1 MSPRAP
7 SLSHPVSR
15 WSLRP
20 RRPRAWPVTVLSL
33 SLGSVLCPHGTVCGP
48 HVVPGL
54 HVCLPR
60 GLPAPP
66 CKLTL
71 TLRLHRARRSRG
83 LFPATATVVAALAGP
98 RHRYCPKLACSPTPR
113 SHRAPAAFPLAVAS
127 FGGGG
132 AASTHHAD
140 LPRGHSDLTPSR
152 FFCCVLSLGLRV
164 RTFAG
169 GARLSWPCP
178 RRVPL
183 VLSGLLPLLQ
193 PVSSACA
200 AVPQPAAPHL
210 PPLWPSFGGGW
221 LAGLGLGGH
230 GLRRE
235 PKLGAEPGCHWAH
248 PRGRRWI

>member
-132 AASTHHAD
+132 QRARTT
-140 LPRGHSDLTPSR
+140 LTCPAGTLTSHQAGSSAVSSR
-152 FFCCVLSLGLRV
+152 WDSESERLLEGPAFPGPAPDVFRLCCLVSSHCSSL
-164 RTFAG
+164 
-169 GARLSWPCP
+169 CP
-178 RRVPL
+178 LRVPL
-183 VLSGLLPLLQ
+183 SP
-193 PVSSACA
+193 S
-200 AVPQPAAPHL
+200 
-210 PPLWPSFGGGW
+210 PPLPTSRRCGPPLGEGG
-221 LAGLGLGGH
+221 
-230 GLRRE
+230 
-235 PKLGAEPGCHWAH
+235 
-248 PRGRRWI
+248 

>member
-1 MSPRAP
+1 MSSQGSMSVCRGASLPLPASSRSPCASTGPGGPGGSSPPQRQWWRPWLDHATGTAP
-7 SLSHPVSR
+7 SWPAHPPPGVTEHRQPS
-15 WSLRP
+15 P
-20 RRPRAWPVTVLSL
+20 WPL
-33 SLGSVLCPHGTVCGP
+33 PH
-48 HVVPGL
+48 L
-54 HVCLPR
+54 
-60 GLPAPP
+60 
-66 CKLTL
+66 
-71 TLRLHRARRSRG
+71 
-83 LFPATATVVAALAGP
+83 
-98 RHRYCPKLACSPTPR
+98 
-113 SHRAPAAFPLAVAS
+113 
-127 FGGGG
+127 GGG

-178 RRVPL
+178 RRVLL